1 MYFYLTFTCIHIDRF
16 QLLKLQADTL
26 HISTDDLRDV
36 LQQAR
41 YDIARESQNLTDAIE
56 LGVQS
61 IHTETDRSVNQIQDT
76 LAQTQNALT
85 RFQNHVDNV
94 TEQAVAKLNANV
106 TASVDRILEA
116 SRELTDRVQTMSIAA
131 EEPTE
136 NGKFSPQVSDLSA
149 VVDSLFVVFL

>member
-41 YDIARESQNLTDAIE
+41 DDIARESQNLTDAIE

-85 RFQNHVDNV
+85 RFQNHVDDV
-94 TEQAVAKLNANV
+94 TEQLDANV

-116 SRELTDRVQTMSIAA
+116 SRELTGRVQTMSISA

-136 NGKFSPQVSDLSA
+136 NGKSSLQVSDQSA
-149 VVDSLFVVFL
+149 VVDSLFVSYYLI